1 MRFYETKYRAP
12 QLISAL
18 VVVWEASVRA
28 THLFLSS
35 ADIEQIKFYV
45 PQAIE
50 NVERLTVAENDSGEP
65 VAFMGIDSGRLEML
79 FISPAERGKGLGKKL
94 LQLGIEEYGVRELT
108 VNEQNTQ
115 AVGFY
120 EHMGFAVYKRTPLDE
135 QGQPYPLL
143 YMRLRTCLEFE

>member
-18 VVVWEASVRA
+18 VAVWEASVRT
-28 THLFLSS
+28 THFFLSS
-35 ADIEQIKFYV
+35 AEIEQIKSYV

-50 NVERLTVAENDSGEP
+50 NVERLTVAESDSGEP
-65 VAFMGIDSGRLEML
+65 IAFMGTDSGRLEML

-94 LQLGIEEYGVRELT
+94 LHLGIEEYGVRELT

-120 EHMGFAVYKRTPLDE
+120 EHMSFAAYKRTSLDE

>member
-1 MRFYETKYRAP
+1 MKIYDIQDRAP

-28 THLFLSS
+28 THLFHSG
-35 ADIEQIKFYV
+35 AEIAQIKLCV
-45 PQAIE
+45 PQALE
-50 NVERLTVAENDSGEP
+50 SVERLTVAENNSGEP
-65 VAFMGIDSGRLEML
+65 VAFMGTDSGRLEML

-120 EHMGFAVYKRTPLDE
+120 EHMSFAAYKRPPSMSR
-135 QGQPYPLL
+135 GS
-143 YMRLRTCLEFE
+143 RTHCCI

>member
-1 MRFYETKYRAP
+1 MKIYDIQDRAP

-18 VVVWEASVRA
+18 TAVWEASVRA

-35 ADIEQIKFYV
+35 TEIEQIKSYV

-65 VAFMGIDSGRLEML
+65 IAFMGTDSGRLEML
-79 FISPAERGKGLGKKL
+79 FISPAERGKSLGKKL
-94 LQLGIEEYGVRELT
+94 LHLGIEEYNVRELT
-108 VNEQNTQ
+108 VNEQNPQ